1 MAKKYDVVCTTG
13 FYMKDG
19 AKKYLNKNVGSV
31 IETEHGLSIKLD
43 ATFNPAALQ
52 RTDDGM
58 VWLKLFE
65 LKENRALDA
74 AQQAYKHG
82 IGQPANNP
90 PQGFDSFDDDIPF

>member
-1 MAKKYDVVCTTG
+1 MAKKYDVVATTG

-19 AKKYLNKNVGSV
+19 QKKYLNKNVGSV

-43 ATFNPAALQ
+43 ASFNPAAMQ

-65 LKENRALDA
+65 PKENRAPDA
-74 AQQAYKHG
+74 AQQAYNKG
-82 IGQPANNP
+82 MSAPQQPA
-90 PQGFDSFDDDIPF
+90 GFDSFDDDIPF

>member
-1 MAKKYDVVCTTG
+1 MAKKFDVVATTG

-19 AKKYLNKNVGSV
+19 VKKYINKNVGSV

-43 ATFNPAALQ
+43 ASFNPSALQ

-65 LKENRALDA
+65 PKENRAPDA
-74 AQQAYKHG
+74 AQQAYNKG
-82 IGQPANNP
+82 MQQQ
-90 PQGFDSFDDDIPF
+90 PQGFNQFDDGPNF